1 MDRYVDENFE
11 KATTEELYS
20 LSPSDDDT
28 SRKPE
33 HIEFDP
39 RTMDDPQLCMGL
51 LLKDVYQFKKILKN
65 SLSKMV
71 GM

>member
-39 RTMDDPQLCMGL
+39 RTMDNPQLCVGL
-51 LLKDVYQFKKILKN
+51 LFKDVYQFRSIKKI
-65 SLSKMV
+65 SVSRMV
-71 GM
+71 GI